1 MKSIK
6 KDNYTILE
14 DEKNDPKD
22 FAAFLEHILNQFE
35 TENLIIDLQK
45 YGKLTLEELLSFLKP
60 SLKHYKNNNS
70 FIIIND
76 TINID
81 DVPEE
86 LRVVPTPQEAEDIVQ
101 MEAIERDL
109 GF

>member
-1 MKSIK
+1 MISIK
-6 KDNYTILE
+6 KDNYTILK

-22 FAAFLEHILNQFE
+22 FAAFIEHILNKFKS
-35 TENLIIDLQK
+35 ENLVIDLQK
-45 YGKLTLEELLSFLKP
+45 YGKLTLDELLSFLKP
-60 SLKHYKNNNS
+60 SLKQYKNKQS

-86 LRVVPTPQEAEDIVQ
+86 LRVVPTAQEAEDMVQ
-101 MEAIERDL
+101 MEDIERDL
-109 GF
+109 NF